1 MSILIDLALSL
12 SFFIS
17 AHVCVRVRVCACV
30 CVCVCVCCT
39 VPRGAEVGLDAVG
52 FTQDNL
58 TARRQSS
65 TLRSHRLVYF
75 VARVRKEAGPNF
87 ELSLSGNVV
96 VLCYYLSCIAVIC
109 AKSVRVWVG
118 SMLLFQYLSSVMKE
132 LN

>member
-75 VARVRKEAGPNF
+75 VARVRKQDPTLNLASVAMW
-87 ELSLSGNVV
+87 LCCAITYL
-96 VLCYYLSCIAVIC
+96 VL
-109 AKSVRVWVG
+109 
-118 SMLLFQYLSSVMKE
+118 LLFV
-132 LN
+132 LNLLEYGWGPCCFFNT